1 MYRTSIAEP
10 GLATRRCQTIDRGL
24 VHGALPCNGHATI
37 HCLRTGE
44 DLCARHESEHMARVR
59 CGQGEH
65 MDVPRD

>member
-1 MYRTSIAEP
+1 MYRTAIAEP
-10 GLATRRCQTIDRGL
+10 GVVTRRCQMIDRTP
-24 VHGALPCNGHATI
+24 VHGALPCNVLATV

-44 DLCARHESEHMARVR
+44 DLCSRHEPEHTSRVR

>member
-1 MYRTSIAEP
+1 M
-10 GLATRRCQTIDRGL
+10 IDRGP
-24 VHGALPCNGHATI
+24 VHGALPCNALATI

-44 DLCARHESEHMARVR
+44 DLCSRHEPEHTSRVR